1 MPIYEYECSEC
12 GVVIEAVQKI
22 SAEPLTDC
30 EKCDGELKKII
41 SQSTFHLKGG
51 GWYGDTYGKGSDT
64 SGKSKTSETKTEKK
78 TEEKPAK
85 TSPKKEQ
92 VSA

>member
-30 EKCDGELKKII
+30 KKCDGKLKKII

-64 SGKSKTSETKTEKK
+64 SGKAKTSETKTEKK
-78 TEEKPAK
+78 TKDKPEKKP
-85 TSPKKEQ
+85 SKKEQ